1 MIRRP
6 PRSTLFPYTTLFRS
20 VANDTLF
27 VRRLVQAAHLKQLQ
41 FAVAGD
47 CEGVPDFVGT
57 WHTHPYRADAA
68 GRGQKETRAPAPR
81 LRGLAAGRR
90 PRPVGV
96 GGPGSPRAGNENPG

>member
-68 GRGQKETRAPAPR
+68 GRGPKETRASAPA
-81 LRGLAAGRR
+81 LEGVAGGRG
-90 PRPVGV
+90 PP
-96 GGPGSPRAGNENPG
+96 PRAGWGVGSPAA

>member
-68 GRGQKETRAPAPR
+68 GRGPKETRPSAPR
-81 LRGLAAGRR
+81 PRGVAAGRGPR
-90 PRPVGV
+90 PRPL
-96 GGPGSPRAGNENPG
+96 GGPGPARPGHE